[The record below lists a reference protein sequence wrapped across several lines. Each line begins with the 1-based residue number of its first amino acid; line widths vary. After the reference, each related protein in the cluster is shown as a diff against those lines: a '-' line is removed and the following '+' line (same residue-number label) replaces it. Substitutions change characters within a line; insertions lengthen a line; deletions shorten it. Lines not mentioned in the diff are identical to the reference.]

1 MCMHFLCFVSSVHL
15 VFEGSFCFGLFFCL
29 FLQQARKK
37 AEFGRMGG
45 GEDLSGD
52 KERGNC
58 DQNILKTIF
67 N

>member
-15 VFEGSFCFGLFFCL
+15 VFEGSFCFSLVFCL
-29 FLQQARKK
+29 SVSSEAHKK

-52 KERGNC
+52 KRGEIVNR
-58 DQNILKTIF
+58 IY
-67 N
+67 